1 MLIFT
6 LERIGRGEHG
16 TNLVP
21 VIRIN
26 IRREH
31 KTCHDRGKEENY
43 NTTFKAAD
51 ATRKFAQNGLAELV
65 NLLQIWTA

>member
-6 LERIGRGEHG
+6 LERIARGEHG
-16 TNLVP
+16 TNLIP

-31 KTCHDRGKEENY
+31 KTCHNRSNEKNY
-43 NTTFKAAD
+43 NTTFEAAD
-51 ATRKFAQNGLAELV
+51 ATRQLAQNGLAELV
-65 NLLQIWTA
+65 NLL